1 LGCLG
6 LGVVRAGQTAVLGG
20 TFWQQVVNLPQVRT
34 DPQMNIRVNPHVIP
48 GMAQAESISFFT
60 GLTMRWFRDAFC
72 AEEKLIAERL
82 GVDAYSL
89 LEEMASR
96 VPAGSHG
103 VMPIFS
109 DAMHFKQWYHAAPS
123 FINLSIDP
131 EKCNKATL
139 FRALEENAAIV
150 SACNLAQISQFSGV
164 TFESLVFAGGGSK
177 GALWSQILSDVTG

>member
-1 LGCLG
+1 MGGGDVQLGCLG

-20 TFWQQVVNLPQVRT
+20 TFWQQVVNLPEVRT
-34 DPQMNIRVNPHVIP
+34 DPEMNIRVNPHVIP

-72 AEEKLIAERL
+72 AEEKLIAGRL

-109 DAMHFKQWYHAAPS
+109 DAMHFRQWYHAAPS
-123 FINLSIDP
+123 FINPPSTGKCTAPPSSARWKRTRRLSLPVIWR
-131 EKCNKATL
+131 K
-139 FRALEENAAIV
+139 
-150 SACNLAQISQFSGV
+150 SQFSGV
-164 TFESLVFAGGGSK
+164 V
-177 GALWSQILSDVTG
+177 